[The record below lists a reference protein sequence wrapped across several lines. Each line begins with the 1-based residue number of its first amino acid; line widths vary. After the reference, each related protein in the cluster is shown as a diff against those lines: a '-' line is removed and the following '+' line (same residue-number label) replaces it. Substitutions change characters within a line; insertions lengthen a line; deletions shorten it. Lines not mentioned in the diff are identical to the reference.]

1 MGISRLLR
9 PVAALVASACVLLPA
24 GSASAQSEAEDAFRV
39 IVQYL
44 ETLGA
49 TISHDTLNF
58 DASTDTLTIPDLVVL
73 FSGSIGHI
81 KPGFLANSET
91 PAASTP
97 RELSYS
103 ADIAFGTE
111 TIKGLHI
118 EDGNVAAQSMALAGT
133 TSFTFDVK
141 LEGVGSLRT
150 TGTFENI
157 SSRDFKGPL
166 PALTR
171 VDPEHLF
178 TGRWL
183 PFLKSMAGM
192 SMQEWTADKVS
203 LSYHV
208 YRQDGDRISI
218 VMTDTNEMDGFY
230 IDDLKDGSIRES
242 GWLSRHE
249 YSATRDGEKWD
260 MIPTSEQEGTAV
272 WKALNLT
279 SLIALIDPDVPE
291 TGNEIAILGSTN
303 AVDVTTSYPFL
314 FGKRIYMTIGEET
327 ISDIGAVKRK
337 NDVASLLDQSFSKRL
352 PDTKELIDNV
362 AQLIR
367 SFRIGS
373 ATSSDRQA
381 IYIAPI
387 RDITCKVEDLR
398 YTDISA
404 DGIGKIWSSGISC
417 PYFLDGTDVQ
427 LGQLKIQDVIFA
439 DFDYLK
445 PILPSLFAETPASIP
460 EPLELAR
467 AFMPQAISIALE
479 DLKVGLDGQRVLTVR
494 QAEQIHSTSTA
505 PTPTSL
511 FSRIDNV
518 SIAAASPE
526 DEETKA
532 FLKDIGLEAI
542 TWSEE
547 TRLHWDKDTLEL
559 TLEKLMVDVPGL
571 GRAEATMRLANVQKT
586 LFEDPLN
593 QWQTALV
600 SASFISA
607 DISFVDAGMTTK
619 AIRWMA
625 KDVGF
630 PEATFAQAL
639 VAHAEATLQPIVDP
653 AFAKTVSDAVAD
665 FLSNPGTF
673 RVVLA
678 PEKPVPV
685 AQIVGSMVTP
695 QVLPGLLNVQV
706 TSSH

>member
-1 MGISRLLR
+1 M
-9 PVAALVASACVLLPA
+9 
-24 GSASAQSEAEDAFRV
+24 
-39 IVQYL
+39 
-44 ETLGA
+44 
-49 TISHDTLNF
+49 
-58 DASTDTLTIPDLVVL
+58 
-73 FSGSIGHI
+73 
-81 KPGFLANSET
+81 
-91 PAASTP
+91 
-97 RELSYS
+97 
-103 ADIAFGTE
+103 
-111 TIKGLHI
+111 
-118 EDGNVAAQSMALAGT
+118 
-133 TSFTFDVK
+133 
-141 LEGVGSLRT
+141 
-150 TGTFENI
+150 
-157 SSRDFKGPL
+157 
-166 PALTR
+166 
-171 VDPEHLF
+171 
-178 TGRWL
+178 
-183 PFLKSMAGM
+183 
-192 SMQEWTADKVS
+192 
-203 LSYHV
+203 
-208 YRQDGDRISI
+208 YRQDRDRISI
-218 VMTDTNEMDGFY
+218 VTTDTNEMNGFY
-230 IDDLKDGSIRES
+230 IEDLKDGRIGQT
-242 GWLSRHE
+242 GWLSRRE
-249 YSATRDGEKWD
+249 TAATRDGEKWD

-303 AVDVTTSYPFL
+303 AVDITTSYPFL
-314 FGKRIYMTIGEET
+314 FGKRIYLTIGEET
-327 ISDIGAVKRK
+327 VSDIGAVKRK
-337 NDVASLLDQSFSKRL
+337 NDLATLLDQAFSKRL

-373 ATSSDRQA
+373 ATNSDWQA

-387 RDITCKVEDLR
+387 RDMTCKVEDLR

-404 DGIGKIWSSGISC
+404 DGIGEILSSGISC
-417 PYFLDGTDVQ
+417 PYFLDGTDIQ
-427 LGQLKIQDVIFA
+427 LGQLKIHNVTFA

-479 DLKVGLDGQRVLTVR
+479 DLKIGLDGQCVITVR
-494 QAEQIHSTSTA
+494 QAEHIHSTSTA

-511 FSRIDNV
+511 FSRINNV
-518 SIAAASPE
+518 AITAASPK
-526 DEETKA
+526 DEETKT

-542 TWSEE
+542 IWTEE

-600 SASFISA
+600 SASFING
-607 DISFVDAGMTTK
+607 DIRFVDAGMTTK
-619 AIRWMA
+619 AIQWVA
-625 KDVGF
+625 KDAGY
-630 PEATFAQAL
+630 PEATLAEAL
-639 VAHAEATLQPIVDP
+639 VAHAEATLQPVVQP

-665 FLSNPGTF
+665 FLANPGIL

-678 PEKPVPV
+678 PQKPVPV

-695 QVLPGLLNVQV
+695 QVLPELLNVQV